1 MTNLVTCGELLNL
14 SPFSPLPPLLP
25 SPHRDT
31 SLELNFDALDDDE
44 LSDSGEHKTSSLS
57 GGSPSPPLPSS
68 RGFTESGTS
77 HSNLDTHSNLDL
89 GGSRDNLTA
98 RPPTQDVRVDK
109 RQNMRVDTRENGVSG
124 SKDSTPMSPT
134 GGVSISLGSLDLDF
148 DFPFS
153 FGLGTISEG
162 RSLMNIPTT
171 MSETSRYNG
180 SGSTS
185 ASSGQSSTQKAGT
198 GGLQRSIS
206 QQPLQTPNVADKGRN
221 MSYQPQKKPPPQTA
235 PKPRRPPSS
244 FGSLNRNGQLPT
256 MKPPTISNIG
266 RQSSETVERMSSQQA
281 RKEMMKSMP
290 ALFPSPPRSRR
301 NTDSLPRPSRRG
313 VMTPLLPFQA
323 QQELREAA
331 NKAKQESSSG
341 KKSSNGV
348 IPHMTPG
355 SPILIRM
362 GASSKQSSPPL
373 SSYRATGG
381 SSKHSPI
388 HGQRNSPMSSRL
400 YTTHLSPRE

>member
-1 MTNLVTCGELLNL
+1 MANLATCGELLNL
-14 SPFSPLPPLLP
+14 CHHYLPSSLP

-31 SLELNFDALDDDE
+31 SLELDFDALDDEDE

-68 RGFTESGTS
+68 RGFTDSGTS

-98 RPPTQDVRVDK
+98 CPPTQDVRVDK
-109 RQNMRVDTRENGVSG
+109 RENMRVDTRENGVSG

-134 GGVSISLGSLDLDF
+134 GGVSISLGSLELDF
-148 DFPFS
+148 DFPSS

-171 MSETSRYNG
+171 MSETSRYDG

-206 QQPLQTPNVADKGRN
+206 QQPLRTPNVADKGRN

-235 PKPRRPPSS
+235 PKPRRRTPLIRARLLPPSA
-244 FGSLNRNGQLPT
+244 
-256 MKPPTISNIG
+256 
-266 RQSSETVERMSSQQA
+266 V
-281 RKEMMKSMP
+281 
-290 ALFPSPPRSRR
+290 
-301 NTDSLPRPSRRG
+301 
-313 VMTPLLPFQA
+313 
-323 QQELREAA
+323 
-331 NKAKQESSSG
+331 
-341 KKSSNGV
+341 
-348 IPHMTPG
+348 
-355 SPILIRM
+355 
-362 GASSKQSSPPL
+362 
-373 SSYRATGG
+373 
-381 SSKHSPI
+381 
-388 HGQRNSPMSSRL
+388 
-400 YTTHLSPRE
+400 